1 MLFSINAGETSAW
14 YNLGKE
20 GRLMKIIQAAC
31 IGILLSACVP
41 QNATQEAP
49 EETGNPEP
57 ADILQSSPEAD
68 ILYYDRIVY
77 SNATDLEHYDIDD
90 YEKGELLGEI
100 ENTSEDPD
108 DFDEWTASVLPEGT
122 ELYAAEEGHPGG
134 VIIADTGE
142 EEILYHPL
150 IEG

>member
-1 MLFSINAGETSAW
+1 
-14 YNLGKE
+14 
-20 GRLMKIIQAAC
+20 MKIIQASFICVLFTAC
-31 IGILLSACVP
+31 AP
-41 QNATQEAP
+41 QNAVEEAP

-57 ADILQSSPEAD
+57 VDILESSPEAD
-68 ILYYDRIVY
+68 ILYYNRIVY

-100 ENTSEDPD
+100 KNTSADPH

>member
-1 MLFSINAGETSAW
+1 
-14 YNLGKE
+14 
-20 GRLMKIIQAAC
+20 MKIIQAAC
-31 IGILLSACVP
+31 LCVLLTACAP
-41 QNATQEAP
+41 TNSGTEPP

-57 ADILQSSPEAD
+57 ADILESSPEAD
-68 ILYYDRIVY
+68 IFYYDNLVY
-77 SNATDLEHYDIDD
+77 SNAMELEQYDIDD
-90 YEKGELLGEI
+90 YEKGEPLGEI
-100 ENTSEDPD
+100 ENTSDDPG
-108 DFDEWTASVLPEGT
+108 DFEEWTASVLPEGT